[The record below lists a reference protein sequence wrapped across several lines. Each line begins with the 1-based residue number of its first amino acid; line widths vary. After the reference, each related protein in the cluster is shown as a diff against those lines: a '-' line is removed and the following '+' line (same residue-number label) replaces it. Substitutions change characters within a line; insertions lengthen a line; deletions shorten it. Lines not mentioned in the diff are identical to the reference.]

1 MGAVRTSTT
10 VLDPSLLSLH
20 GKGEGFI
27 MIAEKGRLE
36 RLQSRLLFTGP
47 TLFAFI
53 TVVVAPFLYG
63 IYLTFT
69 NWDGI
74 ATSYD
79 YVKFDNYV
87 TVWRDTAFWTSFVMT
102 LKYVLLSVVM
112 INVVAFF
119 LAYALT
125 KRNRSNLFRTGFFL
139 PNLVGGIILGLIWNF
154 VFSNVLV
161 NAGAKLGIP
170 FLEGSWLA
178 EPQQALWALILV
190 TVWQYAGYMM
200 VIYIAGLM
208 NVPNDI
214 LEAASIDGA
223 TGWRRL
229 RSIVLPLMIP
239 SFSVCIFLSLQRA
252 FLVYDLNVS
261 LTNGGPYG
269 STQLVSLF
277 IYEKAF
283 LSREYGVGQAEA
295 FVLFLMVAVITLL
308 QVYFSKKME
317 VEA

>member
-1 MGAVRTSTT
+1 
-10 VLDPSLLSLH
+10 
-20 GKGEGFI
+20 
-27 MIAEKGRLE
+27 MIAEKGKLD

-74 ATSYD
+74 ATTYD
-79 YVKFDNYV
+79 YVKFDNYL
-87 TVWRDTAFWTSFVMT
+87 TVWRDTEFWTSFVMT
-102 LKYVLLSVVM
+102 LKYVLLSVVL
-112 INVVAFF
+112 INAVAFF

-154 VFSNVLV
+154 VFSHVLV
-161 NAGAKLGIP
+161 NVGTKLGIP
-170 FLEGSWLA
+170 FLEGSWIV

-208 NVPNDI
+208 NVPKDI

-229 RSIVLPLMIP
+229 QSIVLPLMIP